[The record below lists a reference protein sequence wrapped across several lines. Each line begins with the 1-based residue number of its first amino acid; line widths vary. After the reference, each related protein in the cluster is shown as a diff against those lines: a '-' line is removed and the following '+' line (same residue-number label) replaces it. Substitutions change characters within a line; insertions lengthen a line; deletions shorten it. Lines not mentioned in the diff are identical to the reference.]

1 MFRTINFEENILQKL
16 NGDFI
21 HADPFSYVCIDD
33 FLQDSIAA
41 SLSENFPS
49 LTQMDI
55 LYHGLN
61 ENKGEHSSFESL
73 HENFKNLR
81 DELASRNFVR
91 NIEIISGINNLQ
103 TINDRYGAGLHQ
115 GGNGSFLDIHID
127 YNLHPLER
135 RQRRLNLII
144 FLNKDWQQEWGGY
157 LEFWNATRTKCVTS
171 IEPKFNRCV
180 LFICNN
186 ISYHGYSRI
195 KCPVSVTRKSF
206 YFYFFSKP
214 EKKLI
219 YHDTVFAPAPDDTFI
234 HKYRVKAKEFLKNSI
249 KQLLY
254 YSGLN
259 KFLK

>member
-1 MFRTINFEENILQKL
+1 MFRTINFEGDILQRL
-16 NGDFI
+16 NHQFI
-21 HADPFSYVCIDD
+21 HADPFSYVCIDG
-33 FLQDSIAA
+33 FLEYSIAA

-49 LTQMDI
+49 LSQMDI

-61 ENKGEHSSFESL
+61 ENKGEHSSFKSL
-73 HENFKNLR
+73 HVNFKNLR
-81 DELASRNFVR
+81 DELASRNFVK
-91 NIEIISGINNLQ
+91 NIEIISGINSLQ

-115 GGNGSFLDIHID
+115 EGNGSFLDIHIA

-144 FLNKDWQQEWGGY
+144 FLNKNWQEEWGRLPGV
-157 LEFWNATRTKCVTS
+157 LECHEYKCVTR
-171 IEPKFNRCV
+171 IEPKFNRYV

-186 ISYHGYSRI
+186 ISYHGYSHI
-195 KCPVSVTRKSF
+195 TCPASITRKSF

-219 YHDTVFAPAPDDTFI
+219 YHDTVFAPAPNDTFI